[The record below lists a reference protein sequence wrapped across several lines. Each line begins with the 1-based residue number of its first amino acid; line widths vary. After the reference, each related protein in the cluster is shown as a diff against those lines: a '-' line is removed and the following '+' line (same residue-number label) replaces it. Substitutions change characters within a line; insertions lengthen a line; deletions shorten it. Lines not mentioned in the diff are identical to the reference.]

1 MPELQRC
8 YTEQAQGAAYLAE
21 KPGDPGGRLWL
32 EDWEME
38 EVLILL
44 EERKNAN

>member
-8 YTEQAQGAAYLAE
+8 YTEQAQAAAYLAE
-21 KPGDPGGRLWL
+21 MPGSPGGVLWL
-32 EDWEME
+32 ADWEME

-44 EERKNAN
+44 EGREK